1 MENNMF
7 EWVNP
12 LYTRPF
18 LIAMLVYQSVIG
30 IIMRVM
36 KLYNYHGF
44 FLLVLQFDTVKIA
57 DSKIMPISSLLRMFM
72 LCSFLIQHHLAELR
86 VKIEMEKSRKKISA
100 ITSNKSEVH
109 RPEISCH
116 CPDH

>member
-1 MENNMF
+1 
-7 EWVNP
+7 
-12 LYTRPF
+12 
-18 LIAMLVYQSVIG
+18 MLVYQSVIG

-44 FLLVLQFDTVKIA
+44 VLLVLQFDTVKIA

-86 VKIEMEKSRKKISA
+86 VKIEIEKSRFFFRHHQQQVR
-100 ITSNKSEVH
+100 VH
-109 RPEISCH
+109 MPEISCH